1 MTDLLLVAIIVAD
14 NPTNIFVIFA
24 NILAVVLRLVIFA
37 TNQLFQFLLLLLLTL
52 RVANQ
57 WLSSLH
63 SLSLLDPLSPFPEMT
78 LQISLLM
85 SFVWI
90 LHVTIT

>member
-1 MTDLLLVAIIVAD
+1 MRNKNTN
-14 NPTNIFVIFA
+14 NPVNVFVVFA
-24 NILAVVLRLVIFA
+24 NVLATILRLAIFA

-57 WLSSLH
+57 WLLSLH

-78 LQISLLM
+78 L
-85 SFVWI
+85 
-90 LHVTIT
+90 